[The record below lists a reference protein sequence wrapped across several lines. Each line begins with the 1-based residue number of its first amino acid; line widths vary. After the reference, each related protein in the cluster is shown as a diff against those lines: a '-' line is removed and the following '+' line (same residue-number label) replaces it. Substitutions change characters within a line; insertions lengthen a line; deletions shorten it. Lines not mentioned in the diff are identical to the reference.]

1 VLTSRDKPGRKT
13 GYRLEEF
20 ATPCYV
26 FRYAGVE
33 LTLASPKGGAT
44 ADLFEER
51 STRGPDTSQAR
62 FKGDPVPRKGL
73 DVRDV
78 AAYIAYVPRRGSMTI
93 SAAPAGR
100 RENLIKRHKPRLAA

>member
-33 LTLASPKGGAT
+33 LTLASPKGGRPPIYSKSDLPEGQTRARRDSKGIRCREKASTFAT
-44 ADLFEER
+44 W
-51 STRGPDTSQAR
+51 PPTSPTYP
-62 FKGDPVPRKGL
+62 G
-73 DVRDV
+73 V
-78 AAYIAYVPRRGSMTI
+78 A
-93 SAAPAGR
+93 
-100 RENLIKRHKPRLAA
+100 L